1 MKHRLLIFAA
11 LAALTAAFS
20 ACNKQEAPASDNT
33 EGESKEDNKYYV
45 GTFRVGEDFSIPET
59 RVDIVLSEDQ
69 KSADILLL
77 KVRFAEQMPMSFDF
91 RIPEVPVS
99 VSNGKIIFEWND
111 TDKGITPIWLQGE
124 GRETPYSAYQVTV
137 VSGTAGPDDGGKET
151 CDFSIT
157 FVGTDPGRPSTVEVN
172 YQGSKN

>member
-1 MKHRLLIFAA
+1 MKQKFLIFAA
-11 LAALTAAFS
+11 LAALVAGLT
-20 ACNKQEAPASDNT
+20 ACNKQEAPASGGT

-59 RVDIVLSEDQ
+59 QVGIVLSEDRT
-69 KSADILLL
+69 SADIYLL
-77 KVRFAEQMPMSFDF
+77 KVRFSEQMPMSFDF

-99 VSNGKIIFEWND
+99 VSNEKIIFAWED
-111 TDKGITPIWLQGE
+111 TEKGITPIWLQGE

-137 VSGTAGPDDGGKET
+137 VSGTAGPDDGRKET